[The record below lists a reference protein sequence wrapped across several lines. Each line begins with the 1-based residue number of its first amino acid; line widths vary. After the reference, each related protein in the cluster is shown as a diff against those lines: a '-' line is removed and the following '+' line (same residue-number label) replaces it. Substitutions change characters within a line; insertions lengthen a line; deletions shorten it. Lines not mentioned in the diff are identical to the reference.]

1 MAHENIKGCIVLKD
15 LYYNVEN
22 NTWVRV
28 IDDKT
33 VVVGMTDIAQNL
45 AGPILHA
52 KTKSVGTARRLGK
65 PIATVESGKY
75 VGPVKSPVAGEI
87 TKINENLASDAQL
100 VNRSPYKDG
109 WFVEMIS
116 ENLDEELKALVTGD
130 DAVTAYKEKI
140 ERDNIEACT
149 HLEGSDTYD

>member
-15 LYYNVEN
+15 LYYNVDN

-28 IDDKT
+28 LDEST

-87 TKINENLASDAQL
+87 TKVNENLAGDAQL

-109 WFVEMIS
+109 WFVEMKS
-116 ENLDEELKALVTGD
+116 ENLSEELKALVTGD

>member
-1 MAHENIKGCIVLKD
+1 MAHENIKGCIVLKE

-22 NTWVRV
+22 NTWIRV
-28 IDDKT
+28 IGDDT

-52 KTKSVGTARRLGK
+52 KTKSVGTVRRLGK

-87 TKINENLASDAQL
+87 TKVNENLASDAQL

-109 WFVEMIS
+109 WFVEMKAD
-116 ENLDEELKALVTGD
+116 NLAEELKALVTGD

>member
-1 MAHENIKGCIVLKD
+1 M
-15 LYYNVEN
+15 
-22 NTWVRV
+22 
-28 IDDKT
+28 
-33 VVVGMTDIAQNL
+33 
-45 AGPILHA
+45 
-52 KTKSVGTARRLGK
+52 
-65 PIATVESGKY
+65 
-75 VGPVKSPVAGEI
+75 AGEI

-130 DAVTAYKEKI
+130 DVVTAYKDKI